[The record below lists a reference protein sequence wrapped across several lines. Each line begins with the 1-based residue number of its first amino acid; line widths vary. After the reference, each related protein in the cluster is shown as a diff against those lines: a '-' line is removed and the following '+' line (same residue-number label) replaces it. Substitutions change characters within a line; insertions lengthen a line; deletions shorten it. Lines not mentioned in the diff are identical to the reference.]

1 MLFRAA
7 STDTKAKERKRE
19 RNGLWV
25 SKYAHQSAG
34 GNVSASDEADVSAGV
49 KPAEDSGTTSVI
61 TSACR
66 LANAVNTSY
75 SHVGHGSV
83 PRGAGGTLGG
93 SVVGVDTEA
102 DSSGN
107 LGLITERKVGSEAT
121 STDGRVAACART

>member
-7 STDTKAKERKRE
+7 STDTKSKERKRE

-25 SKYAHQSAG
+25 AKYARQSAG
-34 GNVSASDEADVSAGV
+34 GNVSASDEDDVSAGD
-49 KPAEDSGTTSVI
+49 KPAEDSGSTSVV

-66 LANAVNTSY
+66 LANAVSKSY

-83 PRGAGGTLGG
+83 PRGARGTLGG
-93 SVVGVDTEA
+93 NVVGVDTKA
-102 DSSGN
+102 DSCAN
-107 LGLITERKVGSEAT
+107 VDLVTERKGGSEAT